1 MSLNLNN
8 SMPLSPNSRPT
19 VGVVD
24 DPQSIEL
31 AMYHNRAY
39 RFYNDLNLLH
49 YVAVLQIKV
58 YDTNT

>member
-1 MSLNLNN
+1 
-8 SMPLSPNSRPT
+8 MPLSPNSRRT

-31 AMYHNRAY
+31 AMYHNCAY